1 MTPVLSPEPAH
12 LEQAARALR
21 SGELVAFPSETVY
34 GLGANARDDRA
45 VARIFEAKGRPR
57 FNPLI
62 IHYASSESAFEDI
75 AANALATRLARH
87 FWPGPMTLILPR
99 AADCTVSRLA
109 SAGLPTLAVRVP
121 DHPVAR
127 ELIERTG
134 FPLAAPSANRSGR
147 ISPTTPEQVA
157 DSLGQR
163 VGIILAG
170 GACRVGLES
179 TVIDLSGPAPVILR
193 PGAITPEAIETAI
206 GVAIP
211 YAEQDGGDK
220 RPRSPGLTLRHYA
233 PRARLRLEATDLRSG
248 EALLAFGDT
257 ESLRTSSG
265 RRLGEAPDQAC
276 LNLSPTADLTEAAA
290 NLFRMLDTLDA
301 EGHERIAV
309 MPIPQHGLGRAINDR
324 LRRGAAGADAGET
337 PTPASR

>member
-1 MTPVLSPEPAH
+1 DI
-12 LEQAARALR
+12 LR
-21 SGELVAFPSETVY
+21 RGGLVAFPTETVY
-34 GLGANARDDRA
+34 GLGANARDDQA
-45 VARIFEAKGRPR
+45 VAGIFQAKGRPR

-62 IHYASSESAFEDI
+62 IHYASSESAFEDV
-75 AANALATRLARH
+75 ASDALAASLARS
-87 FWPGPMTLILPR
+87 FWPGPMALILPR

-127 ELIERTG
+127 ELIERAG
-134 FPLAAPSANRSGR
+134 CPLAAPSANRSGR

-157 DSLGQR
+157 TSLGQR

-211 YAEQDGGDK
+211 YAEHDDGDDK
-220 RPRSPGLTLRHYA
+220 QPRSPGLTLRHYA

-265 RRLGEAPDQAC
+265 RRLGEVPDQAC
-276 LNLSPTADLTEAAA
+276 LNLSPAADLTEAAA

-301 EGHERIAV
+301 EGHELIAV